1 MEIVEPIRDVGQLN
15 ALKGQLHR
23 ENLRDY
29 AWFVVG
35 INTGLRIS
43 DLLRLKVG
51 DVRETRTRWKDRIV
65 VREQK
70 TGKRKECPLSPT
82 IKKALSEYLATR
94 PNASAQEALFPSQKG
109 GRPISR
115 QTAWKILHEAAKAV
129 GITDAVGTHT
139 LRKTFGYHA
148 YQQGVDLALLQD
160 LFNHAEPRVTLRYIG
175 INRDQ
180 RDAVYLSLDL

>member
-1 MEIVEPIRDVGQLN
+1 METVEPIRHIGQLN
-15 ALKGQLHR
+15 ALKAELHQQ
-23 ENLRDY
+23 NVRDY

-51 DVRETRTRWKDRIV
+51 DVRETRTRWKERLIV
-65 VREQK
+65 QEQK
-70 TGKRKECPLSPT
+70 TGKRKEFPLSPT
-82 IKKALSEYLATR
+82 MKKALAEYLATR
-94 PNASAQEALFPSQKG
+94 PTAQPAEALFPSQKG

-115 QTAWKILHEAAKAV
+115 QTAWQILHDAARAV
-129 GITDAVGTHT
+129 GITDPIGTHT

-148 YQQGVDLALLQD
+148 YQGGADLAVIQD
-160 LFNHAEPRVTLRYIG
+160 LFNHSSPGITLRYIG

-180 RDAVYLSLDL
+180 RDAVYLALDL